1 MALDIRGGHEVKGT
15 LPKLPMKFSESMRY
29 LTDITEGH
37 IETIRC
43 AMNDVQNIYD
53 PDKVLQLR
61 VYSISQRLS
70 ENPSMYQ
77 LSSEELDIVCMCM
90 NDSLCI
96 LDEIASDM
104 DTEEKRESQQYSEDI
119 TEILSLLQRN

>member
-1 MALDIRGGHEVKGT
+1 
-15 LPKLPMKFSESMRY
+15 MKFSESMRY

-61 VYSISQRLS
+61 VYSISQKLS

-77 LSSEELDIVCMCM
+77 LSSEELDIISMCL
-90 NDSLCI
+90 NDSLAI
-96 LDEIASDM
+96 LDELYQEL
-104 DTEEKRESQQYSEDI
+104 DTEEKRESQQYSEEI
-119 TEILSLLQRN
+119 ERILSLLQRN

>member
-1 MALDIRGGHEVKGT
+1 MKYLSDISKT
-15 LPKLPMKFSESMRY
+15 N
-29 LTDITEGH
+29 

-43 AMNDVQNIYD
+43 AMNDVQHEYD
-53 PDKVLQLR
+53 PDKSLQLR

-90 NDSLCI
+90 NDSLSI
-96 LDEIASDM
+96 LDELSSEL
-104 DTEEKRESQQYSEDI
+104 DTDELRESREYAEEI
-119 TEILSLLQRN
+119 TEILRVLQRN

>member
-15 LPKLPMKFSESMRY
+15 LPKLPMKFAESMRY

-43 AMNDVQNIYD
+43 AMNDVQNVYD

-77 LSSEELDIVCMCM
+77 LSSEELDIISMCL

-96 LDEIASDM
+96 LDELRVDM
-104 DTEEKRESQQYSEDI
+104 DAEEKRDSQQYSEDI

>member
-1 MALDIRGGHEVKGT
+1 MKYLSDISKT
-15 LPKLPMKFSESMRY
+15 N
-29 LTDITEGH
+29 

-43 AMNDVQNIYD
+43 AMNDVQNEYD

-77 LSSEELDIVCMCM
+77 LSSEELDIVSMCL
-90 NDSLCI
+90 NDSLSI
-96 LDEIASDM
+96 LDEMSCELDSD
-104 DTEEKRESQQYSEDI
+104 ELRESREYAEDI
-119 TEILSLLQRN
+119 SEILSLLQRN